1 MAYTRGFAYPL
12 EVVNGQ
18 IKVVSDLDIVAQNI
32 IEILETRPSER
43 VMRTSYGFDPKIFN
57 TLEPNVINARIH
69 RAITDEVKAVSS
81 LQVVGNVAK
90 GDAGTYQ
97 VTLKYAVRG
106 VPAPPLNLNL
116 SM

>member
-1 MAYTRGFAYPL
+1 MPYTRGFSYPL

-18 IKVVSDLDIVAQNI
+18 IKIVEDLDIVTQNI
-32 IEILETRPSER
+32 IEILETRPTER
-43 VMRTSYGFDPKIFN
+43 VMRTTYGFDPKIFN

-69 RAITDEVKAVSS
+69 RAITEEVKAVSS
-81 LQVVGNVAK
+81 LQVIGNIAK
-90 GDAGTYQ
+90 GDAGTYV

-106 VPAPPLNLNL
+106 VPAPPLTLSL